1 MSSNNETQSNKVFL
15 SIYQYSMIAGSFAL
29 LVFSVFILFNSTIP
43 SLLNEQKA
51 LFLESALSMIAMMTA
66 FVSQPKCTFQY

>member
-1 MSSNNETQSNKVFL
+1 
-15 SIYQYSMIAGSFAL
+15 MIAGSFAL
-29 LVFSVFILFNSTIP
+29 FVFSVFILFNSTIP